1 MAVIGVGN
9 YDKLRQSVSNL
20 RSLSQEITSTLE
32 RTQQVYEQQSSGWSS
47 ARSTQ
52 ESGKMVNYSEEA
64 KRIAKLIDEIS
75 NLISG
80 YANVTE
86 MINEE

>member
-1 MAVIGVGN
+1 MAFIGVGN
-9 YDKLRQSVSNL
+9 YDRLRQSVNNL
-20 RSLSQEITSTLE
+20 KELSQEINVTFGK
-32 RTQQVYEQQSSGWSS
+32 TQRVYESQSSGWSS

-52 ESGKMVNYSEEA
+52 ETNKMVNYTDEA

-75 NLISG
+75 DLINN
-80 YANVTE
+80 YANVTQ